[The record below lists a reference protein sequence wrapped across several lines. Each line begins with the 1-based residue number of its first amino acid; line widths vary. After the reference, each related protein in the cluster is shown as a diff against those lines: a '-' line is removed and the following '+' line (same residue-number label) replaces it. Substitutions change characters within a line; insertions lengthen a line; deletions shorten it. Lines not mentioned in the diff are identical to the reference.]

1 MSSKIIRDPL
11 YNYIS
16 IDTKKDRWLLDLLD
30 SPEVQRLRRI
40 HQLGVSY
47 LTYPGA
53 DHNRLAHSLGVVH
66 LTQQALRHLGRIS
79 DEDSQTSHGRSPV
92 LVAALIHDVGHGP
105 FSHLFEPCLGIDHE
119 VWTKAILLS
128 EETQVHQI
136 LKRHFDHTFPRRV
149 AELIDKD
156 NHDQPAW
163 QKYLLSSQLDMDRLD
178 YLRRDSLFTGAGYG
192 HFDWFRLLNTFEIYE
207 DEESGRDIVWAEKSL
222 LAVEEYI
229 FSRYYMYQN
238 VYLHKTTRGFEKM
251 VEAMWARAR
260 KFYDQGEDVDLMPA
274 IKSFWDADAE
284 AKTDPARP
292 KPSVRQYLA
301 IEEFTVLS
309 QIQTWTAHQD
319 KALSDLARRFMERK
333 RFAMVEAPMFNNPLA
348 SDHADWEDALSKLIG
363 DRTEFSPPDMYC
375 LRDRVKGK
383 YNQPYF
389 PEKESDEQS
398 VKNAIRVIVKGEPR
412 PIEVSRLLPRL
423 KPLTQEPV
431 DRYRYYVPKEIRSEA
446 HKLRDEWNK
455 KAETK
460 TFVLDYCI

>member
-16 IDTKKDRWLLDLLD
+16 IDTKKDPWLLDLLD
-30 SPEVQRLRRI
+30 CPEVQRLRRI

-66 LTQQALRHLGRIS
+66 VTQEALRHLAKIS
-79 DEDSQTSHGRSPV
+79 EDDSQTVHGRSPV

-119 VWTKAILLS
+119 VWTREILLS
-128 EETQVHQI
+128 PETQVHQI

-149 AELIDKD
+149 AELIDKH
-156 NHDQPAW
+156 NYDQPAW
-163 QKYLLSSQLDMDRLD
+163 QKYLLSSQLDMDRID

-192 HFDWFRLLNTFEIYE
+192 HFDWFRLLNTFELYE
-207 DEESGRDIVWAEKSL
+207 DEESGRDIVWGEKSL

-251 VEAMWARAR
+251 VEAMWTRAR
-260 KFYDQGEDVDLMPA
+260 GFYDQGDDVQLVPA
-274 IKSFWDADAE
+274 IESFWEADAL
-284 AKTDPARP
+284 ARTDPAKSRA
-292 KPSVRQYLA
+292 SVGQYLA

-309 QIQTWTAHQD
+309 QIQAWTQHPD
-319 KALSDLARRFMERK
+319 KALSDLARRFLER
-333 RFAMVEAPMFNNPLA
+333 RRLAMVEAPMFANPLA
-348 SDHADWEDALSKLIG
+348 SDHADWEEALAKLVSE
-363 DRTEFSPPDMYC
+363 RTAFAPPEMYC
-375 LRDRVKGK
+375 LRDHVKGK

-389 PEKESDEQS
+389 PEKASDEQS
-398 VKNAIRVIVKGEPR
+398 VKNAIRVKVKGESK
-412 PIEVSRLLPRL
+412 PIEVSKLLPRL
-423 KPLTQEPV
+423 KPLTEEPV
-431 DRYRYYVPKEIRSEA
+431 DRYRYYVPHEIRMEA
-446 HKLRDEWNK
+446 QKLRDGWNR
-455 KAETK
+455 
-460 TFVLDYCI
+460 